1 MLNNKYNYKD
11 NIQIGLTTGEAKER
25 ISRFGENILSEKKK
39 NKPLVIFLGQF
50 KDIMTVILLIS
61 TVISVFLKEY
71 TDAVTIILIVLLN
84 SILGFIQ
91 EYRAEKTLE
100 SLKELT
106 SPTAKCWRDAILRV
120 IPARELVPDDVIELE
135 AGDKVPADAVILSC
149 SSFYADE
156 SILTGESVPME
167 KSVCKGNILNNDI
180 GQAGVVYSGTI
191 ITRGNAR
198 ARVLATGLS
207 SQAGKISDMISEAVE
222 SETPLQIRLGK
233 LGKVLAIICLVICII
248 VTLAG
253 VLKGEEVFTMLLTGI
268 SIAVAAIPEG
278 LPAAVTIALALA
290 VNRMMKQKA
299 LVKRL
304 HSVETLGCV
313 SVICSDKTGTIT
325 ENKMT
330 VSKIYTNSN
339 ILDIYGKGYKIK
351 GEIQLNGRGINPKS
365 SPALTGIL
373 NCAVLC
379 SNAEISSENEISQ
392 RERGKISAFGE
403 WKVNGDPTEIALLIA
418 SAKGN
423 ITKEKLSDEFT
434 RVSEIPFESETRMM
448 TVFAKARNGETKAFI
463 KGATDTILPKC
474 SYYLTDSGKVPLTND
489 IRKEI
494 MSVCDD
500 FSDNALRV
508 IAFAEKI
515 CDKESETESGL
526 VFSGLMGMSDAPRDE
541 AKKAIKLCRKAG
553 IKTVMITGD
562 HPKTALAIAK
572 QAGITGF
579 MKSSQV
585 LTGEDLMKM
594 SDNELYSKIQDV
606 SVFARVSP
614 ADKLK
619 IVKAFKKRG
628 HIVAMTG
635 DGVNDAPAIKEA
647 DIGISM
653 GDGTDTAKEASD
665 VILIDNNFA
674 VIVGAVKNGRA
685 IYMNIRK
692 FVRYLLSCNIG
703 EVITM
708 FLGILSGLP
717 LVLLPTQILLVNLVT
732 DSLPAIALGL
742 EPADDDVMTEKPRS
756 KDESFFS
763 DGLMSKIFIRGIF
776 IGLST
781 LSCFAFFLKSGAG
794 IEIART
800 SALVTLVM
808 SQLIHVF
815 ECKSEKKN
823 IFTINLMN
831 NKKLIFAVII
841 SAIALFAS
849 MYIPFLSS
857 VFTNVPLTMRELVI
871 SLGFSL
877 FVPVVSGLFSM
888 ILGIGK
894 KD

>member
-1 MLNNKYNYKD
+1 MLNDKYNNKE
-11 NIQIGLTTGEAKER
+11 NIQIGLTSDEARER
-25 ISRFGENILSEKKK
+25 LSRFGENILSEKKK
-39 NKPLVIFLGQF
+39 NQPLVIFLGQF

-120 IPARELVPDDVIELE
+120 IPARELVPDDVIEIE

-149 SSFYADE
+149 SSLYADE
-156 SILTGESVPME
+156 SILTGESIPME
-167 KSVCKGNILNNDI
+167 KIVCKGDILNNDI
-180 GQAGVVYSGTI
+180 GQSGVVYSGTA

-207 SQAGKISDMISEAVE
+207 TQTGRISGLISEAVE

-233 LGKVLAIICLVICII
+233 LGKVLAIICLIICII

-253 VLKGEEVFTMLLTGI
+253 VLKGEEVFTMMLTGI
-268 SIAVAAIPEG
+268 SVAVAAIPEG

-325 ENKMT
+325 ENKMM

-339 ILDIYGKGYKIK
+339 IFDIYGKGYKIA
-351 GEIQLNGRGINPKS
+351 GEIKLNGHSFNPKS
-365 SPALTGIL
+365 SLSMQRLLTS
-373 NCAVLC
+373 AVLC
-379 SNAEISSENEISQ
+379 SNAEISSENEISE
-392 RERGKISAFGE
+392 RERGRISASGE
-403 WKVNGDPTEIALLIA
+403 WNVNGDPTEIAILIA
-418 SAKGN
+418 AAKGN
-423 ITKEKLSDEFT
+423 FTKEKLRNEFI
-434 RVSEIPFESETRMM
+434 RISEIPFESETRMM
-448 TVFAKARNGETKAFI
+448 TVFAKSKNGEIKAFV
-463 KGATDTILPKC
+463 KGAPDVILEKC
-474 SYYLTDSGKVPLTND
+474 SYILTDNGEFPLTSAM
-489 IRKEI
+489 RKEI
-494 MSVCDD
+494 LSVCND
-500 FSDNALRV
+500 FSDDALRV
-508 IAFAEKI
+508 IAFADKI
-515 CDKESETESGL
+515 SSDTKETDSGL
-526 VFSGLMGMSDAPRDE
+526 VFLGFMGMYDAPRDE
-541 AKKAIKLCRKAG
+541 AKKAIKLCKKAG

-562 HPKTALAIAK
+562 HPRTAAAIAK

-579 MKSSQV
+579 MRNSDV
-585 LTGEDLMKM
+585 ITGGELAKM
-594 SDNELYSKIQDV
+594 SENELYSKIPEI

-674 VIVGAVKNGRA
+674 VIVGAIKNGRA

-742 EPADDDVMTEKPRS
+742 EPADDDVMSEKPRP
-756 KDESFFS
+756 KNESFFS
-763 DGLMSKIFIRGIF
+763 DGLMAKIFLRGIL
-776 IGLST
+776 IGLMT
-781 LSCFAFFLKSGAG
+781 LSCFAFFLKSGART
-794 IEIART
+794 ETART
-800 SALVTLVM
+800 GALFTLVM

-823 IFTINLMN
+823 IFTVNFLN
-831 NKKLIFAVII
+831 NIKLIFAVII
-841 SAIALFAS
+841 SAVMLFAS

-857 VFTNVPLTMRELVI
+857 VFTNVPLTTRELLISFGFSVVIPVI
-871 SLGFSL
+871 SAFIQ
-877 FVPVVSGLFSM
+877 M
-888 ILGIGK
+888 ILNTGK